1 MATQYPAL
9 VLGLALIASACASHR
24 YAYPP
29 APHHPAA
36 GSLTLRSD
44 TLEAKSGNH
53 RADFGTLVVP
63 ENRRIPGSHLI
74 ALPVIRIP
82 ATESAHA
89 EPIFLLNGGP
99 GLSNMAWRPRE
110 ALLSNH
116 DLVMVGYRGVDGSSV
131 LACPEVA
138 RTLKGEGDV
147 LSERTLRD
155 IGGAWTRC
163 ASRLQGNGVDL
174 DGYTMIDVVDDLE
187 AARIA
192 LGYERV
198 NLLGLSY
205 GTRLAYLYA
214 LRHASSIARSA
225 MIGVNPPGHMVW
237 EAAAVDSQLQHYADL
252 WARDTVTSAR
262 AADLRA
268 LMHEVTHNMPR
279 RWFLLSI
286 DPGKVRVMT
295 FVLLYHRNTAPLVF
309 DAYVAASRGDASG
322 LALMSLMY
330 DRILPS
336 LFTWGDLAAK
346 AVSADY
352 DSSRDYAADL
362 DPPQSTIGSPLGRL
376 LWGPLRFG
384 SWPTSRISGEYRRV
398 RPSGIET
405 LLISGNLDFS
415 TPAEVAESELLPH
428 LANGLHVVLSD
439 MGHVDDTWGSRQ
451 QGVNLLLTSFF
462 ETGIANDSLIS
473 HVPIDFRVRRG
484 FPTIAKIGRGVVLGG
499 AVVVVG
505 AVTWLV
511 SALTR

>member
-1 MATQYPAL
+1 MARSHPAF
-9 VLGLALIASACASHR
+9 VLGVTLIASACAPQRHV
-24 YAYPP
+24 YPP
-29 APHHPAA
+29 APLNPAV

-44 TLEAKSGNH
+44 TLETRSG
-53 RADFGTLVVP
+53 RYSADFGTLVVP
-63 ENRRIPGSHLI
+63 ENRRNPGSRLI
-74 ALPVIRIP
+74 TLPVIRIP
-82 ATESAHA
+82 ATEGAHA

-99 GLSNMAWRPRE
+99 GLSNMEWRPRE
-110 ALLSNH
+110 SLLSNH

-131 LACPEVA
+131 LDCPEVERA
-138 RTLKGEGDV
+138 LSGEGDV
-147 LSERTLRD
+147 LSEGSLRSM
-155 IGGAWTRC
+155 GAAWTRC
-163 ASRLQGNGVDL
+163 GLRLQESGVDL
-174 DGYTMIDVVDDLE
+174 DGYTMIDVIDDLE
-187 AARIA
+187 TARIA

-198 NLLGLSY
+198 NLLSLSY
-205 GTRLAYLYA
+205 GTRLAYLYG
-214 LRHASSIARSA
+214 LRSPSSVFRSA

-237 EAAAVDSQLQHYADL
+237 EAAAVDSMLQRYADL
-252 WARDTVTSAR
+252 WVRDTVAAGR

-268 LMHEVTHNMPR
+268 LMHEVTHHMPR

-322 LALMSLMY
+322 LALMSLAY
-330 DRILPS
+330 DRIWPS

-362 DPPQSTIGSPLGRL
+362 DPPQSTMGSPLGRL

-384 SWPTSRISGEYRRV
+384 SWPTSRIPEEYRSV
-398 RPSGIET
+398 RPSGVET

-415 TPAEVAESELLPH
+415 SPAEVAERELLPH
-428 LANGLHVVLSD
+428 LPNGSHVVLSD

-451 QGVNLLLTSFF
+451 QVVNLLLTSFY
-462 ETGIANDSLIS
+462 ETGIANDSLIN
-473 HVPIDFRVRRG
+473 HVPMDFRVRRG
-484 FPTIAKIGRGVVLGG
+484 FPKIAKIGRGVVVAGTVILVGG
-499 AVVVVG
+499 
-505 AVTWLV
+505 VTWLV